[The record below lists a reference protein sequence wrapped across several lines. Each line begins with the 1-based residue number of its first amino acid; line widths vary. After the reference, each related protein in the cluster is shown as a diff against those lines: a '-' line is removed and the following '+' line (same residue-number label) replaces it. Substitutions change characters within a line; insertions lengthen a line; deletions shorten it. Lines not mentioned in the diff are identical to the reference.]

1 MRITKLQHSRK
12 QTPSHTR
19 ASGQVC
25 TRIRNID
32 RVTRASTRQFHSFP
46 ACRLLPPLLLQPQLH
61 PASIVA
67 VLNAAKFNCL
77 MQKFPRSSQRR
88 YALAL
93 YRRFA
98 KRNLRPLIRPLQPT
112 TRQSIFEDNA
122 RFASR
127 FPGIRRILT
136 KRFL

>member
-12 QTPSHTR
+12 QTPPHTR
-19 ASGQVC
+19 ASRQVC

-32 RVTRASTRQFHSFP
+32 RVTRAILRQFHSFP

-67 VLNAAKFNCL
+67 VLNAAKFCGSCL
-77 MQKFPRSSQRR
+77 MQKFPRSSHRR

-93 YRRFA
+93 YRRSQNGISVPWSA
-98 KRNLRPLIRPLQPT
+98 RYNPRH
-112 TRQSIFEDNA
+112 DN
-122 RFASR
+122 RFSR
-127 FPGIRRILT
+127 ITLVSRRDSRGLSVY
-136 KRFL
+136 